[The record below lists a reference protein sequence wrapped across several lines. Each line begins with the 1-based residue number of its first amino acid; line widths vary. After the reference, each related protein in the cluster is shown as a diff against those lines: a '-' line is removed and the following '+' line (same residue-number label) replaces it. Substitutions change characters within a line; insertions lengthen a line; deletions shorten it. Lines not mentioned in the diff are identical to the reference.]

1 MPQTC
6 RAIITDWGGVLTSP
20 LLDSIDAWLAADGID
35 PDVYRGVMSTWFR
48 GGHGGNGYGTDNLIH
63 ALERGEIAPA
73 EFESLLAAEL
83 RLLNGG
89 PVPAE
94 GMLGRMFATFLP
106 VDAMYAHLG
115 QARRQGV
122 RTCLL
127 SNSWGN
133 GYPRDRFPAAFD
145 SVVISGEVGM
155 RKPEPEIFAHAVD
168 QVRIPVEECVFIDD
182 IEHNVRAA
190 VDLGMVG
197 ILHRDAEET
206 RARLEEVCGIRL
218 DAISV

>member
-35 PDVYRGVMSTWFR
+35 PDIYRGVMSSWFSGR
-48 GGHGGNGYGTDNLIH
+48 NGGLDTGNLIH

-73 EFESLLAAEL
+73 EFEALLAAEL

-94 GMLGRMFATFLP
+94 GMLARMFAEFRP
-106 VDAMYAHLG
+106 VDAMYTHLG
-115 QARRQGV
+115 RARRQGV

-133 GYPRDRFPAAFD
+133 GYPRDRFPDAFD

-155 RKPEPEIFAHAVD
+155 RKPEPEIFAHAVEL
-168 QVRIPVEECVFIDD
+168 VRIPVEECVFVDD

-190 VDLGMVG
+190 ADLGMIGV
-197 ILHRDAEET
+197 LHRDAEET

-218 DAISV
+218 DPLLG